1 VINDLKHGAAA
12 VLLMG
17 AAGAAAQGY
26 PDKPV
31 HVIVT
36 FPPGGSI
43 DVTSRLVFNKLAENM
58 GQEFVLDNRGGAS
71 GSIGAALV
79 AKSDPDGYTIMA
91 HSASHIAN
99 AFVYKKLPY
108 DTLGDFIG
116 VTALTKQVAML
127 VVHPSLPVKT
137 VKDFIDLA
145 KRRPKQINFG
155 TGGKG
160 SMTLLAM
167 ALLADMGGLDLVEV
181 PYRGGGPANI
191 ALISGETQAMTSTI
205 GSVANFIKNKQVR
218 ALGVTSAKRVK
229 PFPDIPAIAETVPGY
244 ELTAYVGAW
253 VPAGTPRNI
262 VDKLNS
268 ELKKVLH
275 DPTVSKK
282 LNDLTLEPM
291 HMTPDAFASRLKAD
305 FGKYERLIKMTTG
318 N

>member
-1 VINDLKHGAAA
+1 
-12 VLLMG
+12 
-17 AAGAAAQGY
+17 
-26 PDKPV
+26 
-31 HVIVT
+31 
-36 FPPGGSI
+36 
-43 DVTSRLVFNKLAENM
+43 
-58 GQEFVLDNRGGAS
+58 
-71 GSIGAALV
+71 
-79 AKSDPDGYTIMA
+79 
-91 HSASHIAN
+91 
-99 AFVYKKLPY
+99 
-108 DTLGDFIG
+108 
-116 VTALTKQVAML
+116 
-127 VVHPSLPVKT
+127 
-137 VKDFIDLA
+137 
-145 KRRPKQINFG
+145 
-155 TGGKG
+155 
-160 SMTLLAM
+160 
-167 ALLADMGGLDLVEV
+167 
-181 PYRGGGPANI
+181 
-191 ALISGETQAMTSTI
+191 MTSTI

-268 ELKKVLH
+268 ELKKVLD